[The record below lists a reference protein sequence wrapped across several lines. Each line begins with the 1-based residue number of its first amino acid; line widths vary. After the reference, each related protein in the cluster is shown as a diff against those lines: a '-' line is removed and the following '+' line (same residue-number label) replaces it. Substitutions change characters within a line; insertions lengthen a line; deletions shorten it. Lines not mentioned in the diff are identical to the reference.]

1 MLNDKEA
8 LERAKT
14 ELARSIYLSECGRN
28 AGIRK
33 MYSDKSDWISVLI
46 YHAEQNMRK
55 EGADNA
61 E

>member
-1 MLNDKEA
+1 MINDKEA
-8 LERAKT
+8 LKRAKT
-14 ELARSIYLSECGRN
+14 ELARSIHLSECGRN

-55 EGADNA
+55 EGVENA
-61 E
+61 